1 MLYLQTYIKLKLEFI
16 MFTVLDRLIVKDLL
30 RTFFSVLLILVVI
43 IVSQNFLKTLKMAA
57 NGIILNDVVANL
69 LGLRILLSSSE
80 FMVPSA
86 FVAVLM
92 VIGRMYRDQEMSALS
107 SAGVGVFRIYN
118 SVFKAMIPVILL
130 SVWMALFV
138 SPWATGEAMRII
150 HYEKQMAGIRGV
162 SEGRFTEYGKGNLIF
177 YTEKIT
183 ADNKMQDV
191 FVQDKRGEKIGI
203 ITSDEA
209 ELREIKEGLFIVFL
223 NGKRTEGVPGELG
236 YVFETFS
243 EYAMRI
249 EDAVG
254 EQKVTLHGMSS
265 ERLILSNEI
274 EKISELF
281 RRLFVPIGMFL
292 LTLMAVP
299 LAQIS
304 PRGGV
309 YGNLLTAFLIYF
321 SFSNFQKI
329 SLSWMVKQEIPVWLG
344 FSGIYLL
351 SFLVIIFLL
360 IRLYGVSWVVLRFTR
375 RSV

>member
-1 MLYLQTYIKLKLEFI
+1 MLS
-16 MFTVLDRLIVKDLL
+16 VLDRLIIKDLL
-30 RTFFSVLLILVVI
+30 KTFFSVLLILVVI
-43 IVSQNFLKTLKMAA
+43 IVSRNFLKTLKMAA
-57 NGIILNDVVANL
+57 NGIISNDVVVDL
-69 LGLRILLSSSE
+69 LGLKILLFSSA

-92 VIGRMYRDQEMSALS
+92 VIGRMYRDQEMAALA

-118 SVFKAMIPVILL
+118 SVFKAIIPVILL

-138 SPWATGEAMRII
+138 SPWAKREAIEII
-150 HYEKQMAGIRGV
+150 HHEKQTAGIRGI
-162 SEGRFTEYGKGNLIF
+162 SEGRFSEYGKGNLIF
-177 YTEKIT
+177 YTEKIS

-191 FVQDKRGEKIGI
+191 FVQDKRGKKIGI
-203 ITSDEA
+203 ITSESA
-209 ELREIKEGLFIVFL
+209 ELREIEGGLFIVFL
-223 NGKRTEGVPGELG
+223 NGKRAQGVPGELD
-236 YVFETFS
+236 YAFETFS

-249 EDAVG
+249 DDASG
-254 EQKVTLHGMSS
+254 EKRVSIHGMRSG
-265 ERLILSNEI
+265 ELLKLGKLE
-274 EKISELF
+274 EMSELF

-321 SFSNFQKI
+321 SFSNFQQV
-329 SLSWMVKQEIPVWLG
+329 SLSWMVNKEIPVWLG

-351 SFLVIIFLL
+351 AFLVVIFL
-360 IRLYGVSWVVLRFTR
+360 IVRLYGLSWVVMGLTR
-375 RSV
+375 KSR